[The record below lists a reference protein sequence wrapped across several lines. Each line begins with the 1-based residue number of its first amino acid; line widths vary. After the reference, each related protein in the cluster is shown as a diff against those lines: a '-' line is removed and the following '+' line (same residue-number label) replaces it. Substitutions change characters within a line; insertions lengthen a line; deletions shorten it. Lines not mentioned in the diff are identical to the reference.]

1 VGAVVLAIAVAI
13 AVAVVMQ
20 EWSVRRRVRRRLAS
34 LASEQLLVELEK
46 EFGIR
51 IPDADAQTVHTIR
64 DIVEYLDRRGVS
76 P

>member
-13 AVAVVMQ
+13 A
-20 EWSVRRRVRRRLAS
+20 
-34 LASEQLLVELEK
+34 EQLLVGLEK
-46 EFGIR
+46 EFGIQ